1 MRILRIATSIEPEVG
16 GPANSAVN
24 AAIAERRAGLST
36 TLISTIER
44 STQDP
49 VALARSRLEA
59 AGVECHTFRR
69 LSFAREHA
77 RRWGLSLTYA
87 YWILRNARRYD
98 VLHVHSVWALGPVLG
113 VLVAAATGRPVVMTA
128 HESLTQFDIE
138 TSRSRWRRSQK
149 LLVRNLLLRGVD
161 CVIAASPL
169 ELRDS
174 LADPRAGVVIA
185 HPVIDAAPTRR
196 PAQQS
201 CGDPFAIG
209 FLGRLHPKKN
219 VSHLLHALAALP
231 GNSRLIICGA
241 GRPEYE
247 RELVQIAAAAGVT
260 DRVVWRGFA
269 DLEEKRRLFAEVN
282 VIAMPSAYE
291 SFGMVAAEAMAAGVP
306 VIVSRSTGIAP
317 IVELYGAGTVVS
329 SDEPTEFAS
338 ALMSFMHE
346 PERLAR
352 AERGALEAARTALC
366 FDGYARA
373 VSGIYDQVAAGRQR

>member
-1 MRILRIATSIEPEVG
+1 MR
-16 GPANSAVN
+16 
-24 AAIAERRAGLST
+24 
-36 TLISTIER
+36 
-44 STQDP
+44 
-49 VALARSRLEA
+49 
-59 AGVECHTFRR
+59 H
-69 LSFAREHA
+69 
-77 RRWGLSLTYA
+77 
-87 YWILRNARRYD
+87 
-98 VLHVHSVWALGPVLG
+98 
-113 VLVAAATGRPVVMTA
+113 
-128 HESLTQFDIE
+128 
-138 TSRSRWRRSQK
+138 
-149 LLVRNLLLRGVD
+149 LLLRGVD

-185 HPVIDAAPTRR
+185 HPVTDAAPTRR

-201 CGDPFAIG
+201 SGDPFAIG

-247 RELVQIAAAAGVT
+247 RELVQIAATAGVT

-269 DLEEKRRLFAEVN
+269 DFEEKRRLFAEVS

-317 IVELYGAGTVVS
+317 IVERYGAGAVVS
-329 SDEPTEFAS
+329 SDEPTEFAR
-338 ALMSFMHE
+338 ALMTFMNE

-352 AERGALEAARTALC
+352 AERGAIEAARDALC

-373 VSGIYDQVAAGRQR
+373 VSGVYDQVAARRQR